1 MDGFGL
7 PLMEDDRLLEL
18 GMMVLHEI
26 LSRQLHASKKGVAK
40 KKAPAKQKK
49 AVAISDEEVSLTID
63 DLPDSYDSP
72 APTHA
77 HDLVTPP
84 APRKKKAPAKKAE
97 QDERVGIPC
106 STSPDHLEY
115 YADQIQELAEEVH
128 KADAAPRKKKAPAK
142 AKGGCAASAEEEGR
156 VVEECD

>member
-7 PLMEDDRLLEL
+7 PLMEDERLLEL

-63 DLPDSYDSP
+63 DFPESSFDSQ
-72 APTHA
+72 
-77 HDLVTPP
+77 LLLMIWWLRLRRER
-84 APRKKKAPAKKAE
+84 RKRRQKLK
-97 QDERVGIPC
+97 
-106 STSPDHLEY
+106 
-115 YADQIQELAEEVH
+115 EV
-128 KADAAPRKKKAPAK
+128 RLRLRLN
-142 AKGGCAASAEEEGR
+142 SATNR
-156 VVEECD
+156 S

>member
-1 MDGFGL
+1 VRAQHYISKKLCSGAVIGQTNMEGFGL
-7 PLMEDDRLLEL
+7 PLLDDDRLLEL

-77 HDLVTPP
+77 HDLVAPP
-84 APRKKKAPAKKAE
+84 
-97 QDERVGIPC
+97 
-106 STSPDHLEY
+106 
-115 YADQIQELAEEVH
+115 
-128 KADAAPRKKKAPAK
+128 APRKKKAPAK
-142 AKGGCAASAEEEGR
+142 AKGGDAGAA

>member
-7 PLMEDDRLLEL
+7 PLMEDERLLEL

-26 LSRQLHASKKGVAK
+26 LSRQLQASKKAVAK

-49 AVAISDEEVSLTID
+49 AVVISDEEVTLSIN
-63 DLPDSYDSP
+63 DLPDSFDSP

-77 HDLVTPP
+77 SEFVTPP
-84 APRKKKAPAKKAE
+84 APRKKKAPAK
-97 QDERVGIPC
+97 
-106 STSPDHLEY
+106 
-115 YADQIQELAEEVH
+115 
-128 KADAAPRKKKAPAK
+128 AK
-142 AKGGCAASAEEEGR
+142 AGDAGEA